1 MKGSSIEAAAS
12 GRPPRRGF
20 GRGAYLALFLGPAA
34 LYALVF
40 MVLPYVNVLRYS
52 VWYVDSYV
60 VVEELTLANYQRIY
74 ENQLYLTVI
83 GNSLQIAAIVTASAV
98 VLGFLLAFYV
108 AFYSGRWRT
117 TLFFLIVIPLW
128 TSFLLRAF
136 IWRIILGRE
145 GIINGSLVH
154 LGLVD
159 EPLSLLL
166 FNKFSI
172 CVALTYVFIPFVA
185 LPVYAALE
193 KIPKEVLEASLDLGA
208 RPLETLWRVI
218 VPLSLPGVVTGAV
231 FTFCLSFGDFVAPS
245 LLGGPS
251 DIMISGV
258 IINQFGSA
266 FDWPMGSALAVVVIA
281 VVAFGVWVAML
292 AGRRHA

>member
-1 MKGSSIEAAAS
+1 MSRATYA
-12 GRPPRRGF
+12 
-20 GRGAYLALFLGPAA
+20 LLFLGPGA

-40 MVLPYVNVLRYS
+40 MILPYINVLRYS
-52 VWYVDSYV
+52 VWRVENYA
-60 VVEELTLANYQRIY
+60 VVEEFTLGNYQRIFGN
-74 ENQLYLTVI
+74 ELYLSVI
-83 GNSLQIAAIVTASAV
+83 GNSLLVATIVTVFATL
-98 VLGFLLAFYV
+98 LGFLLALYV
-108 AFYSGRWRT
+108 AFYAGSWRSL
-117 TLFFLIVIPLW
+117 LFFLVVIPLW

-145 GIINGSLVH
+145 GLINGSLIYFGVI
-154 LGLVD
+154 D

-166 FNKFSI
+166 FNRFSV

-193 KIPKEVLEASLDLGA
+193 KIPKELLEASLDLGA
-208 RPLETLWRVI
+208 RPLETLWKVV
-218 VPLSLPGVVTGAV
+218 VPLSLPGVATGAV

-245 LLGGPS
+245 LLGGPNG
-251 DIMISGV
+251 IMISSV

-266 FDWPMGSALAVVVIA
+266 FDWPLGSALAVVVIA
-281 VVAFGVWVAML
+281 VVGFGVWLASL